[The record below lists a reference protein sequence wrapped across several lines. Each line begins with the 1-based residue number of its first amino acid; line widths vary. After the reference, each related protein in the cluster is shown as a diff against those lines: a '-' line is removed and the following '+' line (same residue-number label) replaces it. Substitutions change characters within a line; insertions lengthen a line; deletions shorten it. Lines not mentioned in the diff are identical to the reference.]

1 MVMTDERLFT
11 VTEVAEKLRTSEE
24 TVRTWLREGRLG
36 GLRIGGKRTGW
47 RISESDLAAFLQ
59 RARERPDGEQDG
71 AEG

>member
-1 MVMTDERLFT
+1 VVMTDERLFT

-24 TVRTWLREGRLG
+24 TVRNWLREGRLG

-59 RARERPDGEQDG
+59 RAREKPADDTSD
-71 AEG
+71 A